1 MKPTSIPPEKV
12 LECIQLYRSPDKRVT
27 KRTIAYY
34 LNLPYSNSH
43 NNAVDRQIRDAV
55 TELRKQGH
63 PICSNAGKSGYWY
76 DPQSVEIVIADYES
90 RIIDMSE
97 TVRALRHGAN
107 QECRQLGL
115 V

>member
-1 MKPTSIPPEKV
+1 MSSLKANGELTERV
-12 LECIQLYRSPDKRVT
+12 LTFIRLYPSPDKRVT

-43 NNAVDRQIRDAV
+43 NNAVDRQIRDA
-55 TELRKQGH
+55 ELRKQGH

-97 TVRALRHGAN
+97 TVRALRHGV
-107 QECRQLGL
+107 QESRQLEL

>member
-1 MKPTSIPPEKV
+1 MTKPSNSLNIEKV
-12 LECIQLYRSPDKRVT
+12 LECISLYRDPDKRVS
-27 KRTIAYY
+27 KKMIAYY
-34 LNLPYSNSH
+34 LRIPYNTTT
-43 NNAVDRQIRDAV
+43 DRQIRDSV

-76 DPQSVEIVIADYES
+76 DPQSISIVIADYES

-97 TVRALRHGAN
+97 TVRALRHGIH
-107 QECRQLGL
+107 QECRQLEL